1 MEGRRGHGSGW
12 GGMGFIS
19 ENMCGLEIGRRVN
32 HVECVS
38 MCVGGQA
45 GALSF
50 AERAEQA
57 V

>member
-1 MEGRRGHGSGW
+1 M
-12 GGMGFIS
+12 
-19 ENMCGLEIGRRVN
+19 N

-50 AERAEQA
+50 AERAELFKQRILKNVESEMA
-57 V
+57 DRNGSGQC